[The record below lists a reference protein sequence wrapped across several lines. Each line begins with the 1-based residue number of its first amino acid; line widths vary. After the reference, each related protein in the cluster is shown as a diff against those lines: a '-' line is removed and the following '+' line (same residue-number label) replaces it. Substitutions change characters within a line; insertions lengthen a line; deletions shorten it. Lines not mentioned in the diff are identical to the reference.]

1 MLELDVHNE
10 LGEVTGSVAFDDS
23 VLGERLRPR
32 LLHQVVVGYMAN
44 QRNGTASA
52 KTRAEVAGSG
62 RKLWRQKGT
71 GRARV
76 GDRGAPHR
84 NGGGVA
90 HPPKPR
96 SFRHKLTKSMRRL
109 ALRSAL
115 LSKFRDNEVIV
126 VEPLEFD
133 VPKTKRLTTML
144 KALGLDVGLGKA
156 RGGSCLIA
164 TQLADLNLWKS
175 SRNVPRLRVMPAKD
189 LNALEVLK
197 YGRLVLTREVVE
209 NLVEVLR

>member
-1 MLELDVHNE
+1 MLDLDVHNE

-23 VLGERLRPR
+23 VLGERVRPR

-44 QRNGTASA
+44 QRRGTASA

-84 NGGGVA
+84 RGGGVA

-96 SFRHKLTKSMRRL
+96 SFRHRLTKSMRRL

-126 VEPLEFD
+126 IESLKFD
-133 VPKTKRLTTML
+133 VPKTKQVVGMLLRLGID
-144 KALGLDVGLGKA
+144 AGGK
-156 RGGSCLIA
+156 GSCLLV
-164 TQLADLNLWKS
+164 TREADLNLWKS
-175 SRNVPRLRVMPAKD
+175 SRNVPRLRVMPAQD
-189 LNALEVLK
+189 LNALDVVRH
-197 YGRLVLTREVVE
+197 GRLVLTREVVE